1 MAGRR
6 VRKAARWVSLDPY
19 ANALAFF
26 AAELKRVRASHGM
39 TQEAVASAAGYAAST
54 MAALET
60 CRLLPSEDLAPHVD
74 KVFGTDGH
82 FERLQALVD
91 QTSVL
96 PWFRELPKVERS
108 ATEIRVYEPYQVPA
122 LLQTEQYMRAVA
134 SADRPMLS
142 DAEID
147 RAVAIRTTRQEI
159 LEYHDAP
166 AVIQEKKPRLW
177 AIMDESVLHRVMGD
191 PQVMAAQFEHLIALS
206 RRPNITIQV
215 ITNAQGATCAFGRGF
230 EVLVSGSDTLIYV
243 EDIGS
248 ARYIR
253 KTDEA
258 SQYVLVFDY
267 LRASALDEAR
277 TLQLIRENIR

>member
-1 MAGRR
+1 M
-6 VRKAARWVSLDPY
+6 SLDPY

-60 CRLLPSEDLAPHVD
+60 CRLLPSEDLARHVD